1 MKVAFHT
8 LGCKVNQ
15 YESEALAERF
25 REKGHEIVGESDFAD
40 VYIINTCSVT
50 SLADRKSRQY
60 IRRMKR
66 VNPASVVAVTGCY
79 SQVAPGEVAAVEG
92 VNIVTGT
99 NEKSRLPEYI
109 EEYMAQM
116 GAESESISGSCGGAE
131 ESRGA
136 EESGGRQIIAVKER
150 KDLIGYDEMG
160 IITSME
166 SRTRAYI
173 KVQEGCDRFC
183 SYCIIPYARGTV
195 RSRAPQ
201 DVVAEAKALVDKGF
215 KELILAGINTA
226 LYGTEE
232 GFAEKYPQCAD
243 KPGIESVISLISEI
257 EGDFRIR
264 LSSLEPTV
272 INVDY
277 VKGLF
282 KYDKLCHHL
291 HLALQSGS
299 TRVIEMMNR
308 HYTREE
314 YLEIVGALK
323 EFDPNYGISTDII
336 AGFPGETEEDF
347 RESIS
352 MIYEAEFCKVHAF
365 NYSKRPGT
373 VAADMKGHL
382 PPDVKSRR
390 TAALIAAGA
399 EGSERFFMKNA
410 GTVRRVLF
418 EEFDVDKNE
427 FIGYTDNYIRVYAAG
442 GCGKPYKCNEFC
454 DVKLLAPYKDGM
466 KGE

>member
-66 VNPASVVAVTGCY
+66 VNPKSIVAVTGCY
-79 SQVAPGEVAAVEG
+79 SQVAPDEVAAVEG

-109 EEYMAQM
+109 EKYMAQM

-131 ESRGA
+131 ES
-136 EESGGRQIIAVKER
+136 GGRQIIAVKER
-150 KDLIGYDEMG
+150 KDLTGYDEMG

-201 DVVAEAKALVDKGF
+201 DVVAEAKALIDKGF
-215 KELILAGINTA
+215 KELILTGINTA

-390 TAALIAAGA
+390 TAALIAAGS
-399 EGSERFFMKNA
+399 EGTERFFMKNA

-454 DVKLLAPYKDGM
+454 DVKLLTPYKDGM

>member
-66 VNPASVVAVTGCY
+66 VNPKSIVAVTGCY
-79 SQVAPGEVAAVEG
+79 SQVAPDEVAAVEG

-109 EEYMAQM
+109 EKYMAQM
-116 GAESESISGSCGGAE
+116 EAESESLSGSCGGA
-131 ESRGA
+131 A
-136 EESGGRQIIAVKER
+136 ESGGRQIIAVKER
-150 KDLIGYDEMG
+150 KDLTGYDEMG

-201 DVVAEAKALVDKGF
+201 DVVAEAKALIDKGF
-215 KELILAGINTA
+215 KELILTGINTA

-299 TRVIEMMNR
+299 TRVIGMMNR

-390 TAALIAAGA
+390 TAALIAAGS

-454 DVKLLAPYKDGM
+454 DVKLLTPYKDGM

>member
-25 REKGHEIVGESDFAD
+25 REKGHEIVGENEFAD

-66 VNPASVVAVTGCY
+66 VSPKSVIVVTGCY
-79 SQVAPGEVAAVEG
+79 SQVAPDEVAAIEG

-109 EEYMAQM
+109 DAYMA
-116 GAESESISGSCGGAE
+116 GCSSVTAGDTAV
-131 ESRGA
+131 RK
-136 EESGGRQIIAVKER
+136 QIIAVKER
-150 KDLIGYDEMG
+150 KDLLDYDEMG

-201 DVVAEAKALVDKGF
+201 DVLHEARALVEKGF
-215 KELILAGINTA
+215 KELILTGINTA
-226 LYGTEE
+226 LYGTEA
-232 GFAEKYPQCAD
+232 GFAEKYPECAH
-243 KPGIESVISLISEI
+243 KPGIESVISIINEI

-272 INVDY
+272 INVEY

-282 KYDKLCHHL
+282 KYEKLCHHL

-299 TRVIEMMNR
+299 NRIIELMNR
-308 HYTREE
+308 NYTREE
-314 YLEIVGALK
+314 YLEIVNTLK

-336 AGFPGETEEDF
+336 AGFPGESEEDF
-347 RESIS
+347 RESID

-373 VAADMKGHL
+373 AAAYIKGHL

-390 TAALIAAGA
+390 TAALIKAGA
-399 EGSERFFMKNA
+399 EASEHFFMKNA

-418 EEFDVDKNE
+418 EEFDVDNNE

-442 GCGKPYKCNEFC
+442 GSGKPYICNEFC

>member
-66 VNPASVVAVTGCY
+66 VNPKSVVAVTGCY

-109 EEYMAQM
+109 EKYMAQM

-131 ESRGA
+131 ES
-136 EESGGRQIIAVKER
+136 GGRQIIAVKER
-150 KDLIGYDEMG
+150 KDLTGYDEMG

-215 KELILAGINTA
+215 KELILTGINTA

-299 TRVIEMMNR
+299 TRVIGMMNR

-347 RESIS
+347 RESIN

>member
-1 MKVAFHT
+1 MKIAFHT

-15 YESEALAERF
+15 YESEALSERF
-25 REKGHEIVGESDFAD
+25 REKGHEIVGENEFAD

-79 SQVAPGEVAAVEG
+79 SQVSSAEVAAIDG

-109 EEYMAQM
+109 DEYIA
-116 GAESESISGSCGGAE
+116 GDGS
-131 ESRGA
+131 
-136 EESGGRQIIAVKER
+136 QIVAVKER

-201 DVVAEAKALVDKGF
+201 DVVNEARALIEKGF
-215 KELILAGINTA
+215 KELILTGINTA
-226 LYGTEE
+226 LYGTEN
-232 GFAEKYPQCAD
+232 GFAEKYPECAE
-243 KPGIESVISLISEI
+243 KPGIESIISLINEI
-257 EGDFRIR
+257 DGDFRIR

-272 INVDY
+272 INADY

-282 KYDKLCHHL
+282 KYEKLCHHL

-299 TRVIEMMNR
+299 SRVIELMNR
-308 HYTREE
+308 NYTREE
-314 YLEIVGALK
+314 YLEIVNALK
-323 EFDPNYGISTDII
+323 EFDANYGISTDII
-336 AGFPGETEEDF
+336 AGFPNESEEDF
-347 RESIS
+347 RESIN
-352 MIYEAEFCKVHAF
+352 MIYEAGFCKVHAF

-382 PPDVKSRR
+382 PPDIKSRR
-390 TAALIAAGA
+390 TAALIKAGA
-399 EGSERFFMKNA
+399 EASQKFFIKNA

-418 EEFDVDKNE
+418 EEFDVDNNE

-442 GCGKPYKCNEFC
+442 GCEKAYKCNEFC

-466 KGE
+466 RGE

>member
-66 VNPASVVAVTGCY
+66 VNPKSVVAVTGCY

-109 EEYMAQM
+109 EKYMAQM
-116 GAESESISGSCGGAE
+116 EAESESLSGSCGGAE
-131 ESRGA
+131 ESSGA
-136 EESGGRQIIAVKER
+136 WESGGRQIIAVKER
-150 KDLIGYDEMG
+150 KDLTGYDEMG

-215 KELILAGINTA
+215 KELILTGINTA

-299 TRVIEMMNR
+299 TRVIGMMNR

-314 YLEIVGALK
+314 YLEIVAALK
-323 EFDPNYGISTDII
+323 EFDSNYGISTDII

-373 VAADMKGHL
+373 VAAEMKGHL

-399 EGSERFFMKNA
+399 VGSERFFMKNA
-410 GTVRRVLF
+410 DTVRRVLF
-418 EEFDVDKNE
+418 EEFDVDNNE
-427 FIGYTDNYIRVYAAG
+427 FMGYTDNYIRVYAAG
-442 GCGKPYKCNEFC
+442 GTGKPYKCNEFC

>member
-66 VNPASVVAVTGCY
+66 VNPKSVVAVTGCY

-109 EEYMAQM
+109 EKYMAQM
-116 GAESESISGSCGGAE
+116 GAESESVSGSCGGAE
-131 ESRGA
+131 ES
-136 EESGGRQIIAVKER
+136 SGRQIIAVKER
-150 KDLIGYDEMG
+150 KDLTGYDEMG

-201 DVVAEAKALVDKGF
+201 DVVAEAKALIDKGF
-215 KELILAGINTA
+215 KELILTGINTA

-347 RESIS
+347 RESIN

-373 VAADMKGHL
+373 VAAEMKGHL

-390 TAALIAAGA
+390 TAALIATGA

>member
-25 REKGHEIVGESDFAD
+25 REKGYKIVSENEPAD
-40 VYIINTCSVT
+40 IYIINTCSVT

-60 IRRMKR
+60 IRRMKKL
-66 VNPASVVAVTGCY
+66 NPNSVVAVTGCY
-79 SQVAPGEVAAVEG
+79 SQVAPEEVAEIEG

-99 NEKSRLPEYI
+99 NEKSRLLEMI
-109 EEYMAQM
+109 EEYIASSGDQM
-116 GAESESISGSCGGAE
+116 I
-131 ESRGA
+131 R
-136 EESGGRQIIAVKER
+136 VKKRCE
-150 KDLIGYDEMG
+150 LVGYDEMG

-166 SRTRAYI
+166 SRTRAYV

-201 DVVAEAKALVDKGF
+201 DIVKEVRELLDKGF
-215 KELILAGINTA
+215 KEIILTGINTA
-226 LYGTEE
+226 LYGMEE
-232 GFAEKYPQCAD
+232 GFREKYPECGD
-243 KPGIESVISLISEI
+243 KDGIEAAISLISELT
-257 EGDFRIR
+257 GDFRIR

-272 INVDY
+272 VNVDA
-277 VKGLF
+277 VKKLF
-282 KYDKLCHHL
+282 QYDKLCHHL

-299 TRVIEMMNR
+299 NRVIDRMNR

-314 YLEIVGALK
+314 YLEIIDALK

-347 RESIS
+347 RDSID
-352 MIYEAEFCKVHAF
+352 MIERVGFCKVHAF

-373 VAADMKGHL
+373 AAAEMKNHL
-382 PPDVKSRR
+382 APEVKSKR
-390 TAALIAAGA
+390 TKALISAGNESA
-399 EGSERFFMKNA
+399 RKFFERNS
-410 GTVRRVLF
+410 GTVRKVLF
-418 EEFDVDKNE
+418 EEFHVEENE
-427 FIGYTDNYIRVYAAG
+427 FIGYTDNYIKVYAKN
-442 GCGKPYKCNEFC
+442 GKSRRYKQNEFC
-454 DVKLLAPYKDGM
+454 NITLLTPYKDGM